1 MAPSNRSPRV
11 WLPCSGLR
19 LACPRSAAAV
29 VWRCRSCETGAALDQ
44 RLCVGLGN
52 ESAKDRRRNPAL
64 GRKMERML
72 RRMKKILVTLI
83 QLAVT
88 VTLLIWVFHDPQQRA
103 QMATALRAADYRWV
117 GGAIVAYLIVEIA
130 AAVRWQILLRVQKIR
145 LNLARLSG
153 LFLIGMFYNQFL
165 PGGTGGD
172 IIKSYLLL
180 KETAEHKAGALLAVV
195 FDRLIGLVALVAI
208 TVTLVSLRFDLLSRT
223 PETRNLLWLLL
234 FVLGISI
241 SALIAS
247 FVVSGFNLFHLL
259 PRKFPGRDKLIEIAA
274 AYHLYARHWVAT
286 FFAFAASLVAHLAT
300 FTTFL
305 CVAYAFHA
313 GVKLIDF
320 FAVLPVERTLT
331 ALPISFAGVGL
342 REQILQVMLH
352 NLCGVPVA
360 VAKLIGT
367 MSFLVILVCCA
378 PGGIVYFFYKPSGVA
393 KRVRLREMQRE
404 VATMEHEIQ
413 EPQ

>member
-1 MAPSNRSPRV
+1 
-11 WLPCSGLR
+11 
-19 LACPRSAAAV
+19 
-29 VWRCRSCETGAALDQ
+29 
-44 RLCVGLGN
+44 
-52 ESAKDRRRNPAL
+52 
-64 GRKMERML
+64 
-72 RRMKKILVTLI
+72 MKKILITII
-83 QLAVT
+83 QLSVT
-88 VTLLIWVFHDPQQRA
+88 SLLLWYVFHDANQRQQ
-103 QMATALRAADYRWV
+103 MKVALAAADYRWV
-117 GGAIVAYLIVEIA
+117 GAAILAYLIVEIA
-130 AAVRWQILLRVQKIR
+130 AAIRWQILLRVQKIR
-145 LNLARLSG
+145 LNFPRLSG

-180 KETAEHKAGALLAVV
+180 KETPEHKAGALLAVV

-234 FVLGISI
+234 LVLGISI

-247 FVVSGFNLFHLL
+247 FIVSGFNLFHLL
-259 PRKFPGRDKLIEIAA
+259 PHKFPGRDKLIEIAA

-286 FFAFAASLVAHLAT
+286 FFAFTVSLVAHLAT

-342 REQILQVMLH
+342 REQILQIMLH
-352 NLCGVPVA
+352 NLCDVPIA

-367 MSFLVILVCCA
+367 MSFLVIMVCCA

-393 KRVRLREMQRE
+393 KRVRLREMERE
-404 VATMEHEIQ
+404 VATMEHEIE
-413 EPQ
+413 EPR

>member
-1 MAPSNRSPRV
+1 
-11 WLPCSGLR
+11 
-19 LACPRSAAAV
+19 
-29 VWRCRSCETGAALDQ
+29 
-44 RLCVGLGN
+44 
-52 ESAKDRRRNPAL
+52 
-64 GRKMERML
+64 
-72 RRMKKILVTLI
+72 MKKILVTLI

-88 VTLLIWVFHDPQQRA
+88 FALLWYVFHDANQRH
-103 QMATALRAADYRWV
+103 QMKVALAAADYRWV
-117 GGAIVAYLIVEIA
+117 GAAILAYVVVEIA
-130 AAVRWQILLRVQKIR
+130 AAIRWQILLRVQNIR
-145 LNLARLSG
+145 LHLPRLSG

-180 KETAEHKAGALLAVV
+180 KETTEHKAGALLAVV

-208 TVTLVSLRFDLLSRT
+208 TVALLSLRFDLLSRT

-234 FVLGISI
+234 IVLGFSI

-247 FVVSGFNLFHLL
+247 FIVSGFNLFHLL
-259 PRKFPGRDKLIEIAA
+259 PHKFPGRDKLIEIAA
-274 AYHLYARHWVAT
+274 AYHLYARHWFAT
-286 FFAFAASLVAHLAT
+286 FLAFGASLVAHLAT

-342 REQILQVMLH
+342 REQILQLMLH

-393 KRVRLREMQRE
+393 KRVGIREMQRE

>member
-1 MAPSNRSPRV
+1 
-11 WLPCSGLR
+11 
-19 LACPRSAAAV
+19 
-29 VWRCRSCETGAALDQ
+29 
-44 RLCVGLGN
+44 
-52 ESAKDRRRNPAL
+52 
-64 GRKMERML
+64 
-72 RRMKKILVTLI
+72 MKKILVTLI

-145 LNLARLSG
+145 LSLPRLSG

-247 FVVSGFNLFHLL
+247 FVVSGFDLFHLL